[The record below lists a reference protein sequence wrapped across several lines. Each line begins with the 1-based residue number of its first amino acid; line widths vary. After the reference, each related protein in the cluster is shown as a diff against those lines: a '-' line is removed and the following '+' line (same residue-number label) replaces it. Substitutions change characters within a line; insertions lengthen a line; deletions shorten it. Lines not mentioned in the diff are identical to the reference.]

1 MTRDQVKKM
10 FPDATDEQITE
21 LLNTTNGE
29 IAKERGKYDK
39 LKADSDALKVKA
51 DEATARADELQAK
64 AEEAEQGKLSEVEK
78 MQKELE
84 KANKQIAEMQK
95 AAFVRDQKSA
105 AALKFNVTAE
115 QAEKIVKDDGT
126 VDFDVLGQIM
136 SEKESAA
143 ALAKEQEI
151 AKSGSNPGGG
161 STGGNSGNE
170 KSKAESIAEK
180 LYGNQAQKTSTDIIH
195 QYVNGGN

>member
-1 MTRDQVKKM
+1 MTREQIKKL

-39 LKADSDALKVKA
+39 LKADSDALKIKA
-51 DEATARADELQAK
+51 DEATALAEELQAK
-64 AEEAEQGKLSEVEK
+64 AEEAEQGKLTEMEK
-78 MQKELE
+78 LQKELE
-84 KANKQIAEMQK
+84 KANGQIADMQK
-95 AAFVRDQKSA
+95 AAFVRDQKASA
-105 AALKFNVTAE
+105 MTKFNVTAE

-151 AKSGSNPGGG
+151 AK
-161 STGGNSGNE
+161 TSGNPNGE
-170 KSKAESIAEK
+170 PAGKGDDKSSAVKIAEK
-180 LYGNQAQKTSTDIIH
+180 LYRGNQTANADIIS
-195 QYVNGGN
+195 QYVNGGK